1 LRYSRFHG
9 IMPTITK
16 ITNELMCEILK
27 QLQAGVADIK
37 ADEAARR
44 AGSSTLGQRDK
55 PQADVRDVKSRLS
68 SIENYIATMHGDQE
82 RTGIKV
88 DDVIARIERLEK
100 CVGLV
105 DAQ

>member
-1 LRYSRFHG
+1 MRRPEGRDRVPWDSG
-9 IMPTITK
+9 IS
-16 ITNELMCEILK
+16 L
-27 QLQAGVADIK
+27 
-37 ADEAARR
+37 
-44 AGSSTLGQRDK
+44 
-55 PQADVRDVKSRLS
+55 QADVRDVKSRLS

-105 DAQ
+105 DVDFH